1 MIKEEG
7 VLSLYKGWSVHTLG
21 VIFWMSVLP
30 ILTDFMME
38 KLPLYIDPSKMPQ
51 IEQKEQED
59 EEIVYRFDDE
69 EDDDDF

>member
-38 KLPLYIDPSKMPQ
+38 KLPLYIDPSKMP
-51 IEQKEQED
+51 
-59 EEIVYRFDDE
+59 
-69 EDDDDF
+69 